1 LGGDEMVNK
10 EKIEIGEML
19 TVPCIVE
26 SEFMCEEC
34 GNRFDKLRNFC
45 GFEICE
51 ECYLKLLFQNQ
62 HEA

>member
-1 LGGDEMVNK
+1 MVNE
-10 EKIEIGEML
+10 EKVRIGKTV
-19 TVPCIVE
+19 TVPSITE

-45 GFEICE
+45 GFEICQD
-51 ECYLKLLFQNQ
+51 CYLKLLFQNQ